1 MEIILPGN
9 EMRSTYCHQNMEP
22 KKEGTKRKKEP
33 EVSPVIY
40 DQETPLWN
48 KYYAQVRRTIRFPRY
63 YKKSLNW

>member
-1 MEIILPGN
+1 ME
-9 EMRSTYCHQNMEP
+9 
-22 KKEGTKRKKEP
+22 RKKDALKGKKQP
-33 EVSPVIY
+33 EVSPLMY